1 MPKWPHPWIPVFTGM
16 TEEVTGMTEEVTGM
30 TEEVAGMTRG
40 RCSTLRQA
48 QGERGLEG
56 DVAVLLGR

>member
-1 MPKWPHPWIPVFTGM
+1 MPKWPHPWIPVF
-16 TEEVTGMTEEVTGM
+16 TGMTEEVTGM